1 MPSDVL
7 EIIFQHSDRPSDIHF
22 GAPVV
27 PEEYKMYTG
36 WSNESWTGGGDL
48 FSTSKN

>member
-1 MPSDVL
+1 MPSAACTMG
-7 EIIFQHSDRPSDIHF
+7 F

-36 WSNESWTGGGDL
+36 WSGGKEAKSSCLSDAAVEAK
-48 FSTSKN
+48 FRYV